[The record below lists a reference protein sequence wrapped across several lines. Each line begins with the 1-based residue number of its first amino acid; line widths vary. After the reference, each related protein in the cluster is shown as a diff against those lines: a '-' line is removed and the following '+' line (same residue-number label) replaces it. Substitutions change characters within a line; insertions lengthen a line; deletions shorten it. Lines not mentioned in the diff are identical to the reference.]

1 MEHFTAQRL
10 RFACQVA
17 EPMQLN
23 EHQGSAIR
31 GAFYHALLN
40 AFCMNR
46 EAASCTA
53 CPLVATCPVAFLVA
67 TLDPK
72 SDRGATVPRP
82 YTIEPPLDGKTR
94 YAPGETLE
102 FGLTM
107 FARALNLFPYVVLGM
122 QRLEQGGLGKRLP
135 ENGYRRGRFR
145 VRAVWAENP
154 LTGER
159 QEVLRQ
165 GETMVQVPD
174 VPITHA
180 QVMQWV
186 NQRMS
191 EWTNE
196 RIGESANQQIGKSA
210 KQCSGESGNEEIRE
224 SGTGLS
230 PIANSKSAIR
240 NSQLAI
246 RFLTPTRLVD
256 KGRLVHQPDFRVL
269 MQRLLERLSALARE
283 FGDTPLALDFGGLI
297 RQAAA
302 VQLVA
307 DDTRWVELESY
318 STRLGRST
326 PLGGFIG
333 EATFTGDL
341 APFLPW
347 LLWGQ
352 FTHVG
357 KDAVKG
363 NGWYAIIPFPRHT
376 GAVNANMW

>member
-1 MEHFTAQRL
+1 MDHFTAHRL
-10 RFACQVA
+10 RFECQVV

-46 EAASCTA
+46 EVRSCTA

-122 QRLEQGGLGKRLP
+122 QRLEQGGLGKRLA

-145 VRAVWAENP
+145 GRAVWAENP

-174 VPITHA
+174 VPITHD
-180 QVMQWV
+180 QVTQW
-186 NQRMS
+186 
-191 EWTNE
+191 
-196 RIGESANQQIGKSA
+196 ANQGMR
-210 KQCSGESGNEEIRE
+210 ESGNQGNRE
-224 SGTGLS
+224 SGGWPS
-230 PIANSKSAIR
+230 PIANSQSEIRNPQSTIANRQSAIANSQSAIR
-240 NSQLAI
+240 NPQLAI

-283 FGDTPLALDFGGLI
+283 FGDTPLALDFGALI
-297 RQAAA
+297 HQAAA

-318 STRLGRST
+318 STRLRRAT

-333 EATFTGDL
+333 EATFAGDVT
-341 APFLPW
+341 PFLPW
-347 LLWGQ
+347 LIWGQ

>member
-1 MEHFTAQRL
+1 MEHFTAHRL

-23 EHQGSAIR
+23 PHQGSAIR
-31 GAFYHALLN
+31 GAFYHALVN
-40 AFCMNR
+40 AFCMNH
-46 EAASCTA
+46 EAPSCTV

-102 FGLTM
+102 FGLTV

-122 QRLEQGGLGKRLP
+122 QRLEQGGLGKRVP

-174 VPITHA
+174 VPITHD
-180 QVMQWV
+180 QVTKW
-186 NQRMS
+186 
-191 EWTNE
+191 
-196 RIGESANQQIGKSA
+196 ANQQIGKSA
-210 KQCSGESGNEEIRE
+210 IV
-224 SGTGLS
+224 L
-230 PIANSKSAIR
+230 
-240 NSQLAI
+240 

-256 KGRLVHQPDFRVL
+256 GGRLVRRPDFRIL

-283 FGDTPLALDFGGLI
+283 FCDTPLALDFGGLI
-297 RQAAA
+297 HQAEA

-318 STRLGRST
+318 STRLGRAT

-333 EATFTGDL
+333 QATFAGDL

-363 NGWYAIIPFPRHT
+363 NGLYQATWVERET
-376 GAVNANMW
+376 

>member
-1 MEHFTAQRL
+1 MEHFTAHRL
-10 RFACQVA
+10 RFACQVV

-40 AFCMNR
+40 AFCMNSQ
-46 EAASCTA
+46 AASCTA

-67 TLDPK
+67 TLDPQ
-72 SDRGATVPRP
+72 SDRGADVPRP

-165 GETMVQVPD
+165 GETMVNVPD

-180 QVMQWV
+180 QVTQWV
-186 NQRMS
+186 NQ
-191 EWTNE
+191 
-196 RIGESANQQIGKSA
+196 Q
-210 KQCSGESGNEEIRE
+210 
-224 SGTGLS
+224 
-230 PIANSKSAIR
+230 SAIGNR
-240 NSQLAI
+240 QSSIAL

-256 KGRLVHQPDFRVL
+256 NGQLVHQPDFRIL

-283 FGDTPLALDFGGLI
+283 FGDTPLVLDFGGLI
-297 RQAAA
+297 HQAET

-318 STRLGRST
+318 STRLGRAT

-333 EATFTGDL
+333 EATFAGDL

-363 NGWYAIIPFPRHT
+363 NGLYQVTWVERET
-376 GAVNANMW
+376 

>member
-1 MEHFTAQRL
+1 MEHFTAHRL
-10 RFACQVA
+10 RFACQVV

-53 CPLVATCPVAFLVA
+53 CPLVASCPVAFLVA

-94 YAPGETLE
+94 YEPGETLE

-135 ENGYRRGRFR
+135 ENGYRRGRFQ

-165 GETMVQVPD
+165 GETMVNVPD

-180 QVMQWV
+180 QV
-186 NQRMS
+186 
-191 EWTNE
+191 TK
-196 RIGESANQQIGKSA
+196 SANQQITN
-210 KQCSGESGNEEIRE
+210 QQITNRQ
-224 SGTGLS
+224 S
-230 PIANSKSAIR
+230 PIENLKSKIV
-240 NSQLAI
+240 L

-256 KGRLVHQPDFRVL
+256 NGQLVHQPDFRVL

-283 FGDTPLALDFGGLI
+283 FSDTPLALDFGGLI
-297 RQAAA
+297 RQAEA
-302 VQLVA
+302 VRLVA
-307 DDTRWVELESY
+307 DNTRWVELESY
-318 STRLGRST
+318 STRLKRAT
-326 PLGGFIG
+326 PIGGFIG
-333 EATFTGDL
+333 QAVYEAADWR
-341 APFLPW
+341 PFLPW
-347 LLWGQ
+347 LIWGQ

-363 NGWYAIIPFPRHT
+363 NGLYQLTWVEREA
-376 GAVNANMW
+376 

>member
-1 MEHFTAQRL
+1 MEHFTAHRL

-23 EHQGSAIR
+23 EQQGSAIR

-46 EAASCTA
+46 EAASCAA

-135 ENGYRRGRFR
+135 ENGYRRGRFS

-174 VPITHA
+174 VPITHD
-180 QVMQWV
+180 QVVQW
-186 NQRMS
+186 
-191 EWTNE
+191 T
-196 RIGESANQQIGKSA
+196 NQQIGKSA
-210 KQCSGESGNEEIRE
+210 KQGSRESRNEEIRE
-224 SGTGLS
+224 SGAGPS
-230 PIANSKSAIR
+230 PIVNSQSAIR
-240 NSQLAI
+240 NSQSAIANSQSAIRNPQLSI

-256 KGRLVHQPDFRVL
+256 NGQLVHHPDFRVL

-283 FGDTPLALDFGGLI
+283 FSDTPLVLDFGGLI

-307 DDTRWVELESY
+307 DETHWVELESY
-318 STRLGRST
+318 STRLGRAT
-326 PLGGFIG
+326 PIGGFIG
-333 EATFTGDL
+333 QAVYQAADWS
-341 APFLPW
+341 PFLPW
-347 LLWGQ
+347 LVWGQ

-363 NGWYAIIPFPRHT
+363 NGLYQLTWVEHETSNVKRQT
-376 GAVNANMW
+376 

>member
-1 MEHFTAQRL
+1 MEHFTAHRL
-10 RFACQVA
+10 RFTCQVV

-31 GAFYHALLN
+31 GAFYHALLS

-46 EAASCTA
+46 EAASCAA
-53 CPLVATCPVAFLVA
+53 CPLVASCPVAFLVA
-67 TLDPK
+67 TLDPQ

-94 YAPGETLE
+94 YEPGETLE

-135 ENGYRRGRFR
+135 ENAYRRGRFR

-180 QVMQWV
+180 QVCQW
-186 NQRMS
+186 
-191 EWTNE
+191 
-196 RIGESANQQIGKSA
+196 ANQQITN
-210 KQCSGESGNEEIRE
+210 QQITNRQ
-224 SGTGLS
+224 S
-230 PIANSKSAIR
+230 PIENLKSKIV
-240 NSQLAI
+240 L

-256 KGRLVHQPDFRVL
+256 NGQLVHRPDFRVL
-269 MQRLLERLSALARE
+269 MQRLLERLSALART
-283 FGDTPLALDFGGLI
+283 FSDTPLELDFGGLI
-297 RQAAA
+297 RQAET

-307 DDTRWVELESY
+307 DNTRWVELESY
-318 STRLGRST
+318 STRLGRAT
-326 PLGGFIG
+326 PIGGFIG
-333 EATFTGDL
+333 QAVYQAADWS
-341 APFLPW
+341 PFLPW
-347 LLWGQ
+347 LAWGQ

-363 NGWYAIIPFPRHT
+363 NGLYQLTWMEPGT
-376 GAVNANMW
+376 

>member
-1 MEHFTAQRL
+1 MEHFTAHRL

-31 GAFYHALLN
+31 GAFYHALVN

-46 EAASCTA
+46 QVASCTA

-82 YTIEPPLDGKTR
+82 YTIEPPLDGKTC
-94 YAPGETLE
+94 YAPGETLK

-107 FARALNLFPYVVLGM
+107 FARALSLFPYVVLGM

-145 VRAVWAENP
+145 VHAIWAENP

-165 GETMVQVPD
+165 GETMVNVPD

-180 QVMQWV
+180 QVTQWA
-186 NQRMS
+186 NQRIS
-191 EWTNE
+191 E
-196 RIGESANQQIGKSA
+196 
-210 KQCSGESGNEEIRE
+210 
-224 SGTGLS
+224 S
-230 PIANSKSAIR
+230 PIENPKSEIG
-240 NSQLAI
+240 L

-256 KGRLVHQPDFRVL
+256 NGQLVHRPDFRVL
-269 MQRLLERLSALARE
+269 VQRLSERLSALTRE
-283 FGDTPLALDFGGLI
+283 FCDTPLALDFGGLI
-297 RQAAA
+297 HQAET
-302 VQLVA
+302 VQLVT

-326 PLGGFIG
+326 PLSGFIG
-333 EATFTGDL
+333 EATFAGDL

-363 NGWYAIIPFPRHT
+363 NGWYSIAFT
-376 GAVNANMW
+376 